1 MHPFEKKIQNIPD
14 FPKKGIIFKD
24 IFPLLRDN
32 LEDVVIEMGKNIDW
46 NKVDCIIG
54 VESRGFILGAA
65 MASHYNKGFVP
76 VRKKGKLPPP
86 FISEEYQLEYGT
98 DILEIQPSPEK
109 KSVVIIDDVLATGGT
124 LKAVF
129 KLCEKAN
136 FEVVDSCVLI
146 NLKFLNDMTAVK
158 SVLSYE

>member
-46 NKVDCIIG
+46 NKVDCIID

-65 MASHYNKGFVP
+65 MASHYKKGFVP

-109 KSVVIIDDVLATGGT
+109 KSVVIIDD
-124 LKAVF
+124 
-129 KLCEKAN
+129 
-136 FEVVDSCVLI
+136 
-146 NLKFLNDMTAVK
+146 
-158 SVLSYE
+158 